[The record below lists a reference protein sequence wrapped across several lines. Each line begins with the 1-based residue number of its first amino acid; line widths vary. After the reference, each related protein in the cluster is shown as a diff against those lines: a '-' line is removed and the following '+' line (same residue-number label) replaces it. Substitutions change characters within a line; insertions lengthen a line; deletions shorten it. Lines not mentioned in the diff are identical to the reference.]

1 MSASP
6 ARFFLD
12 TNIFAYTFDDRD
24 PAIRAKAIE
33 LIETALTTGLGMISY
48 QVIQEFLIVAGTKF
62 ASPLTVEDRRAYLE
76 EVLMP
81 LCQVWPGRD
90 LYLRALD
97 IQSTSGYGFYDSLI
111 VAAAL
116 RGGCRTL
123 YTQDLQHGR
132 RFDVVTVVDPFAV

>member
-1 MSASP
+1 MSRSS

-12 TNIFAYTFDDRD
+12 TNIFAYTFDDSV
-24 PAIRAKAIE
+24 PVVRAKAIE
-33 LIETALTTGLGMISY
+33 LVETALTTGLGMISY
-48 QVIQEFLIVAGTKF
+48 QVIQEFLNVAGTKF

-97 IQSTSGYGFYDSLI
+97 IQSTSGYGLYDSLI

-116 RGGCRTL
+116 TGGCRTL

-132 RFDVVTVVDPFAV
+132 RFDVLKVVDPFAV